1 MRGSARRCRSE
12 GSKLPRDGASCR
24 QVWFALV
31 LGLALLASAIRLQVH
46 GGPSALRVA
55 LWALGIVFVATGGM
69 LLRGLRSVRPGEG
82 VAVELFDQYL
92 GTLRSPG
99 LLCVSPWAKF
109 RRISLK
115 IRTYE
120 TSLIRVNDSD
130 GNPIEIST
138 LVVWQVKDTSRA
150 LYAVQRGL

>member
-55 LWALGIVFVATGGM
+55 LWALGIVFVATGGF
-69 LLRGLRSVRPGEG
+69 G
-82 VAVELFDQYL
+82 QYL

-109 RRISLK
+109 RHISLK

-120 TSLIRVNDSD
+120 TSLIKVNGSE
-130 GNPIEIST
+130 GNPIGIST
-138 LVVWQVKDTSRA
+138 LVVWQVEDTSRA